1 MLMAK
6 RKERQKKGYL
16 GHRSHGRGN
25 VKNRR
30 GSGNR
35 GGRGKAG
42 MCKHKWSWATKNVR
56 GCYFGKNGFARPWAE
71 ARAKVAHLYDINQK
85 AMLNQLEKK
94 EGRYVFDFDGKILAT
109 GSVTM
114 PLAIRAASWSRNV
127 EEKLKAAGGAIS
139 KLHEEK
145 KAP

>member
-1 MLMAK
+1 MAK
-6 RKERQKKGYL
+6 RKQGQKKGYL

-35 GGRGKAG
+35 GGRGMAG
-42 MCKHKWSWATKNVR
+42 VDKHKWSWAVVNVR
-56 GCYFGKNGFARPWAE
+56 GCYFGKTGFVRPSGGKD
-71 ARAKVAHLYDINQK
+71 AKVAHLYDINQK

-94 EGRYVFDFDGKILAT
+94 EGKFVFEFDGKILAT
-109 GSVTM
+109 GSVTL

-127 EEKLKAAGGAIS
+127 EEKLKAAGGTIS
-139 KLHEEK
+139 QLHEK
-145 KAP
+145 KAS

>member
-1 MLMAK
+1 MAK

-35 GGRGKAG
+35 GGRGMAG
-42 MCKHKWSWATKNVR
+42 IDKHKWSWAVVNVR
-56 GCYFGKNGFARPWAE
+56 GCYFGKNGFTRPVGKDT
-71 ARAKVAHLYDINQK
+71 KVAHLFDINQK

-94 EGRYVFDFDGKILAT
+94 EGKYVFDFDGKILAT

-114 PLAIRAASWSRNV
+114 PLSIRAESWSRNV
-127 EEKLKAAGGAIS
+127 EEKLKAAGGTIS
-139 KLHEEK
+139 KLHEGK
-145 KAP
+145 KAS